1 MNQYTMDEKEKKL
14 LKKRSRLLFEFDML
28 NQENPKEAN
37 QKIMVFVIGLIVFL
51 IVYLGGYYLGIL

>member
-1 MNQYTMDEKEKKL
+1 MNQYTMDEKEKQL

>member
-1 MNQYTMDEKEKKL
+1 MDEKEKKL
-14 LKKRSRLLFEFDML
+14 LKKRSRLHFEFDML